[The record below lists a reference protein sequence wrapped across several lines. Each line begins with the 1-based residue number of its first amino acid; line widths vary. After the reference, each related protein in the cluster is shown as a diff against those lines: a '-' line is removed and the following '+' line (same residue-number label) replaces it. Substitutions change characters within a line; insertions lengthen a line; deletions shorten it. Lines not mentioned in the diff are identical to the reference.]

1 MLKLFGWL
9 LAMEDPDEQ
18 NEFVTEQVQEIVKKQ
33 IAGVL
38 NVTGLTYTKEK
49 VNTWCT
55 QIVDGILKSLAG
67 LGKPFKYTVTCVIMQ
82 KNGSPLHTAASCFW
96 DVKTDAILSMQV
108 TAGKDAELPEP
119 KNQLDT
125 MDCIVTVFACMIG
138 QASSA
143 PQ

>member
-18 NEFVTEQVQEIVKKQ
+18 NEFVTEQVQEVVKKQ
-33 IAGVL
+33 IAGTL
-38 NVTGLTYTKEK
+38 AGAAYTKEK
-49 VNTWCT
+49 VNAWCT
-55 QIVDGILKSLAG
+55 QIVDGILKSLSG

-96 DVKTDAILSMQV
+96 DVKTDGIVCMQV
-108 TAGKDAELPEP
+108 CGGKDAELPEP

-138 QASSA
+138 ATSSA